1 MDEGVPLWDDAEMRA
16 SLWMF
21 CWPLRLISWVGAVAG
36 LVCLVLG
43 IVGIYGVP
51 FHAVNQRRYELGV
64 RLALG
69 SPPGRIWTHVVRH
82 GMVTPLI
89 GVALGVALALAVTH
103 FVGGLLVGVSALDP
117 WTFSGV
123 VVTLVLVALVANALP
138 ALSAARVDP
147 MTTLRTE

>member
-1 MDEGVPLWDDAEMRA
+1 MKT
-16 SLWMF
+16 SLSLF
-21 CWPLRLISWVGAVAG
+21 FLPLRLISGVGAVAG
-36 LVCLVLG
+36 LVCLILG
-43 IVGIYGVP
+43 VVGIYGVT

-69 SPPGRIWTHVVRH
+69 SPPRRIWTHVVRR
-82 GMVTPLI
+82 GMIAPLI

-103 FVGGLLVGVSALDP
+103 LVGGLLVGVSALDP
-117 WTFSGV
+117 WTFGGV

-138 ALSAARVDP
+138 AVRAARVDP